1 MKPRRQCLECG
12 RVSDD
17 ARCPAH
23 RLPDRRPSASKR
35 GYDAAWRKL
44 STLARSL
51 HPWCSDCGATSDL
64 TADHLRWP
72 AKSLDDVEVV
82 CRACNSRRGPRRT
95 TGGIPDE
102 SGDAATRPSPFET
115 DLLGGIG

>member
-12 RVSDD
+12 RPTD
-17 ARCPAH
+17 ATRCPVH
-23 RLPDRRPSASKR
+23 RLPDRRPSPAQR

-44 STLARSL
+44 STLARSVQ
-51 HPWCSDCGATSDL
+51 PWCSDCGATSDL
-64 TADHLRWP
+64 TADHLTWP
-72 AKSLDDVEVV
+72 AKSLADVDVV

-102 SGDAATRPSPFET
+102 SSDADTLVPPLET
-115 DLLGGIG
+115 DFLGGVG